1 MYAAVS
7 THLRCDE
14 WEIDFNHNLYNM
26 LLPDFNDDHEARKGK
41 EGKTWFT
48 GVSNLPRIT
57 LTNQPITNQLNLPFS
72 SNRRHKVTRS
82 INIVNKLIS
91 FDPKLLTSSA
101 CGSTSSIN
109 PPTVQQTVT
118 GGFEDPEGKM
128 NGNFEIGINGQKMI
142 GGNDQRIA
150 ASNPYKRNFA
160 KMAKCSKFVSNS
172 AKLFNTWTMG
182 KQVDWHHLM
191 MRSSSEKNHT
201 IISPGFGSFFVSISK
216 SWRHVSWSFAAASQ
230 LPTCVQK
237 SVASLEGTLPG
248 SATAGE
254 NTSERPDS

>member
-7 THLRCDE
+7 TPLSRDE
-14 WEIDFNHNLYNM
+14 WEIDFNQNLYNMLLPDFNDDHEARKGKTWDTWDNM

-57 LTNQPITNQLNLPFS
+57 LTNLPITNQLNLPFS
-72 SNRRHKVTRS
+72 SNLRHKVTRS
-82 INIVNKLIS
+82 INIVKKLIS

-128 NGNFEIGINGQKMI
+128 NGNFDIGING
-142 GGNDQRIA
+142 
-150 ASNPYKRNFA
+150 
-160 KMAKCSKFVSNS
+160 
-172 AKLFNTWTMG
+172 
-182 KQVDWHHLM
+182 
-191 MRSSSEKNHT
+191 
-201 IISPGFGSFFVSISK
+201 
-216 SWRHVSWSFAAASQ
+216 
-230 LPTCVQK
+230 
-237 SVASLEGTLPG
+237 
-248 SATAGE
+248 
-254 NTSERPDS
+254 

>member
-7 THLRCDE
+7 TPIRRDE
-14 WEIDFNHNLYNM
+14 WEIDFNHNLYNMLLPDFNDDHEARKGKTWDTWDNM

-101 CGSTSSIN
+101 WWSTSSIN

-128 NGNFEIGINGQKMI
+128 NGNFEIGING
-142 GGNDQRIA
+142 
-150 ASNPYKRNFA
+150 
-160 KMAKCSKFVSNS
+160 
-172 AKLFNTWTMG
+172 
-182 KQVDWHHLM
+182 
-191 MRSSSEKNHT
+191 
-201 IISPGFGSFFVSISK
+201 
-216 SWRHVSWSFAAASQ
+216 
-230 LPTCVQK
+230 
-237 SVASLEGTLPG
+237 
-248 SATAGE
+248 
-254 NTSERPDS
+254 